1 MKIHFFVWA
10 CLAFFCQTAA
20 SANSNPTES
29 DRIEFNKDSK
39 ASSSATKEIVELIP
53 GRELSVKVNVE
64 KNILNV
70 NLTGTSENLE
80 WIIFQPKGKLIS
92 RISTTSKFDEIKIDN
107 LTAGKYVLLIKDTSG
122 RMLFRSFEK

>member
-1 MKIHFFVWA
+1 M
-10 CLAFFCQTAA
+10 
-20 SANSNPTES
+20 
-29 DRIEFNKDSK
+29 
-39 ASSSATKEIVELIP
+39 
-53 GRELSVKVNVE
+53 NVE

-70 NLTGTSENLE
+70 NLTGTAENLE

>member
-10 CLAFFCQTAA
+10 CLAFFCQTATA
-20 SANSNPTES
+20 ANSNPTDS
-29 DRIEFNKDSK
+29 DKIEYNKDSK
-39 ASSSATKEIVELIP
+39 TSASTAKKIVELIP

-70 NLTGTSENLE
+70 NLTGTAENLE